1 MVYWGRTILLRGW
14 ISLFIEIISLLIGII
29 FAVSII
35 IVRLK
40 AANQPTNSKK
50 ILLPPFFMSTGFL
63 MFLAPQVR
71 VPIVELLGV
80 FLVGVLCSVLLVKTS
95 KFSVHHGDIYLKRS
109 KAFIFILIGLLVV
122 RTVLK
127 VVLEKDMH
135 IDIGQTAGLFFTL
148 AFGMLFPW
156 RIAMYVMY
164 KRLEKRIN
172 NEEILST

>member
-1 MVYWGRTILLRGW
+1 MLV
-14 ISLFIEIISLLIGII
+14 EIFSLLIGIL
-29 FAVSII
+29 FAISII

-40 AANQPTNSKK
+40 SSNQPTNSRK

-80 FLVGVLCSVLLVKTS
+80 FLVGVLCSILLVKTS
-95 KFSVHHGDIYLKRS
+95 KFSVHNGDIYLKRS
-109 KAFIFILIGLLVV
+109 KAFIFILVGLLVV

-127 VVLEKDMH
+127 VVLEKDMN

-148 AFGMLFPW
+148 AFGMLLPW
-156 RIAMYVMY
+156 RMAMYIMY

-172 NEEILST
+172 NNEEILST

>member
-1 MVYWGRTILLRGW
+1 LLV
-14 ISLFIEIISLLIGII
+14 EIFSLLIGIL
-29 FAVSII
+29 FAISII

-40 AANQPTNSKK
+40 SSNQPTNSRK

-80 FLVGVLCSVLLVKTS
+80 FLVGVLCSILLVKTS
-95 KFSVHHGDIYLKRS
+95 KFSVHNGDIYLKRS
-109 KAFIFILIGLLVV
+109 KAFIFILVGLLVV

-127 VVLEKDMH
+127 VVLEKDMN

-148 AFGMLFPW
+148 AFGMLLPW
-156 RIAMYVMY
+156 RMAMYIMY

-172 NEEILST
+172 NNEEILST